1 MEQTRAA
8 ELEAKRRY
16 WEAHLSQWEAS
27 GFSQKEYC
35 RQNDL
40 KLHCFLYWRKRQ
52 RSLQESRPSLVE
64 WPMPGQE
71 GTLFCFGSSL
81 SLVINNQYRIEI
93 HKGFDPA
100 VLDGVI
106 RVLLQ
111 L

>member
-1 MEQTRAA
+1 
-8 ELEAKRRY
+8 
-16 WEAHLSQWEAS
+16 
-27 GFSQKEYC
+27 
-35 RQNDL
+35 
-40 KLHCFLYWRKRQ
+40 
-52 RSLQESRPSLVE
+52 
-64 WPMPGQE
+64 MPRQE